1 MGDVE
6 KQVATL
12 FQSVARQIPA
22 GFLGLH
28 QCCHLPL
35 YHLKP
40 SLFSPYKGLY
50 FVTLLIVLV
59 GPTVDHQ
66 SPELHVPS

>member
-28 QCCHLPL
+28 QYCHLPL
-35 YHLKP
+35 YNPKP
-40 SLFSPYKGLY
+40 SLSSPYTCLY
-50 FVTLLIVLV
+50 FVTVLIALV

-66 SPELHVPS
+66 SPLSFNS